1 MVGILQIQVLLSSL
15 VQVLHIYTCLVR
27 GSKLTP
33 AVNILTAAVF
43 DIWCHYFDSCS
54 I

>member
-1 MVGILQIQVLLSSL
+1 MVGILQVPVLISSL
-15 VQVLHIYTCLVR
+15 VLHIYTCLVR